1 MVSSIIS
8 LIHLDKQ
15 YNEMPSNKF
24 AKLEKIFIM
33 KIHSCLLEKNS
44 WSITMNFIEDL
55 EKMAISLLKAKG
67 YSDDDLSNYTEDLLL
82 VYFKDERLTI
92 IPKPRLVV
100 YSKQFKCPEGYDE
113 ALNEFATRVTMGEN
127 LRRFMSTKP
136 RLIKRNFNDDL
147 LNDWGIY
154 HFHLTKRF
162 HDDGTA
168 KRSKYQLFACCDEN
182 TMYFVQIYPHNMKNV
197 YSQKEL
203 LRIIKDN
210 WPHLLYFLDDGKLC
224 EQISDET
231 RDNLRSNHCM
241 TLTEIDDKLY
251 FPRGGGYA
259 SDGSSINAVRKRN
272 LYSNQVNLL
281 ERILQEKNIE
291 IMECIQS
298 KLGME
303 LNHHWTL
310 KLLKMNAYSFTIV
323 ELINLIIIH
332 LNLSDN
338 SLQITEAKSINPFSR
353 NNYSTIKFLNHNFK
367 LEGITS

>member
-1 MVSSIIS
+1 
-8 LIHLDKQ
+8 
-15 YNEMPSNKF
+15 MPLNKL
-24 AKLEKIFIM
+24 AKLEKILMM
-33 KIHSCLLEKNS
+33 KIQSCLLKKNS

-55 EKMAISLLKAKG
+55 EKMA
-67 YSDDDLSNYTEDLLL
+67 
-82 VYFKDERLTI
+82 
-92 IPKPRLVV
+92 
-100 YSKQFKCPEGYDE
+100 
-113 ALNEFATRVTMGEN
+113 M
-127 LRRFMSTKP
+127 
-136 RLIKRNFNDDL
+136 
-147 LNDWGIY
+147 
-154 HFHLTKRF
+154 
-162 HDDGTA
+162 
-168 KRSKYQLFACCDEN
+168 
-182 TMYFVQIYPHNMKNV
+182 NMKNV

-241 TLTEIDDKLY
+241 TLTEMDDKLY

-298 KLGME
+298 QVGTE
-303 LNHHWTL
+303 LSWHWKL
-310 KLLKMNAYSFTIV
+310 KLLRMDAYSFTII

-332 LNLSDN
+332 LHLSGN
-338 SLQITEAKSINPFSR
+338 SLHITEVKSINPFSR